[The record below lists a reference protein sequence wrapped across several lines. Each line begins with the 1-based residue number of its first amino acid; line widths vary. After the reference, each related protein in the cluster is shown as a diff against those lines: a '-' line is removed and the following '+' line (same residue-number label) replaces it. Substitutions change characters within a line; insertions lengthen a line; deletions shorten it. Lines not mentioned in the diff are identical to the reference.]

1 MDKSVEQ
8 RDAISIT
15 GLRYYGYTGYLAEER
30 MLGQWFE
37 VDLTLWVDLLAVG
50 NSDRLEDTL
59 DYRQLVERVRHQ
71 IETAK
76 FNTMEHLATQ
86 IARSILEWDQAQKI
100 RVRLTKVS
108 PPIPDFSG
116 KISVEITRTPSD
128 FVNS

>member
-8 RDAISIT
+8 RDAIAIT

-37 VDLTLWVDLLAVG
+37 VDLTLWVDLFAVG
-50 NSDRLEDTL
+50 NSDLLEETL
-59 DYRQLVERVRHQ
+59 DYRQLVDQVRHQ

-76 FNTMEHLATQ
+76 VNTMEHLATQ
-86 IARSILEWDQAQKI
+86 IARSILAWEQAQKI

-108 PPIPDFSG
+108 APIPDFSG
-116 KISVEITRTPSD
+116 KISVEIIREKTDFTP
-128 FVNS
+128 